1 MSFAPRP
8 VDQLSPEEL
17 TREAKLA
24 RLASAQKAK
33 IKAAYDEGRRAGVE
47 QSEGML
53 TAAAI
58 AQRADHDKEVD
69 RVARLWKSNAIHMGQ
84 ARLAIGA
91 LLGCI
96 TGMALGWLAHD
107 IGLDRAFEAASD
119 ATARGALI
127 GSVQRAAE
135 GNEP

>member
-1 MSFAPRP
+1 MIRP
-8 VDQLSPEEL
+8 ADQLTPDEIEAAARIERGKASMAKRIKDATEL
-17 TREAKLA
+17 AERRAFERAESLLREASLA
-24 RLASAQKAK
+24 QSAEHQKD
-33 IKAAYDEGRRAGVE
+33 I
-47 QSEGML
+47 
-53 TAAAI
+53 
-58 AQRADHDKEVD
+58 D
-69 RVARLWKSNAIHMGQ
+69 RIARLWRSNAAHMGQ

-91 LLGCI
+91 LLGAI

-135 GNEP
+135 GKEP